1 MEERRKRRRTP
12 DEREDLQDKGC
23 LEKKAKIQDG
33 EVFPTDKPHE
43 EEKTSFDANMKKSP
57 CVGVKPPEGETKKRK
72 RTEEEQ
78 PENKKESLSDET
90 RKPESKKRKPE
101 EDETPETVKK
111 SSTEDNKILQSSS
124 DGRREEQETTVEKKR
139 PRSPEDLLEGE
150 SAQKKSRVD
159 VTRPAPLGIQSY
171 KFHRQLGEGSGG
183 KVMLAS
189 FTPTKQLV
197 AIKMVPKKPSRSN
210 YECIRMEARLLKIA
224 RGCPFLC
231 HSHATF
237 QSEVRAFFVL
247 EYAGGGTLHRII
259 TNQGNLSMKT
269 IKFYTAEMVIALQ
282 FLHSNGIIHRDLKPE
297 NILVDN
303 DGHIKICDFGLAAEE
318 MFAGKEISGLGGT
331 PGYRAPE
338 ILSLEKYD
346 AGVDWWSFGVI
357 MYEMA
362 TGRQPFIPSL
372 VPAREFFEIKRTKL
386 DFPSHMSQEML
397 DLLPK
402 LLEMDKNKRLGVNG
416 NIRGHPFYG
425 GVNWSE
431 LESRTM
437 PTPFKPKIPPV
448 DKLKVIQP
456 RFSAETSKLDKVE
469 DLSDVDSN
477 WNWQE

>member
-1 MEERRKRRRTP
+1 MFSER
-12 DEREDLQDKGC
+12 
-23 LEKKAKIQDG
+23 IQ
-33 EVFPTDKPHE
+33 
-43 EEKTSFDANMKKSP
+43 
-57 CVGVKPPEGETKKRK
+57 
-72 RTEEEQ
+72 EQ
-78 PENKKESLSDET
+78 PIKF
-90 RKPESKKRKPE
+90 R
-101 EDETPETVKK
+101 
-111 SSTEDNKILQSSS
+111 
-124 DGRREEQETTVEKKR
+124 
-139 PRSPEDLLEGE
+139 GE

-237 QSEVRAFFVL
+237 QSEVQAFFVL
-247 EYAGGGTLHRII
+247 EYAGGGTLHRVI

-372 VPAREFFEIKRTKL
+372 VPAREFFDIKLRKL
-386 DFPSHMSQEML
+386 DYPSHMSQEML

-402 LLEMDKNKRLGVNG
+402 VSRNNYTLASEIIVSLCYLLLLHSSRLKSGVHGGQRLDSMTSNDLLYSDKCSCL
-416 NIRGHPFYG
+416 F
-425 GVNWSE
+425 
-431 LESRTM
+431 
-437 PTPFKPKIPPV
+437 
-448 DKLKVIQP
+448 
-456 RFSAETSKLDKVE
+456 FSFWRWTKTNA
-469 DLSDVDSN
+469 
-477 WNWQE
+477 

>member
-1 MEERRKRRRTP
+1 MIFCR
-12 DEREDLQDKGC
+12 
-23 LEKKAKIQDG
+23 
-33 EVFPTDKPHE
+33 
-43 EEKTSFDANMKKSP
+43 
-57 CVGVKPPEGETKKRK
+57 
-72 RTEEEQ
+72 
-78 PENKKESLSDET
+78 
-90 RKPESKKRKPE
+90 
-101 EDETPETVKK
+101 
-111 SSTEDNKILQSSS
+111 
-124 DGRREEQETTVEKKR
+124 
-139 PRSPEDLLEGE
+139 
-150 SAQKKSRVD
+150 
-159 VTRPAPLGIQSY
+159 
-171 KFHRQLGEGSGG
+171 
-183 KVMLAS
+183 
-189 FTPTKQLV
+189 
-197 AIKMVPKKPSRSN
+197 
-210 YECIRMEARLLKIA
+210 
-224 RGCPFLC
+224 
-231 HSHATF
+231 
-237 QSEVRAFFVL
+237 
-247 EYAGGGTLHRII
+247 
-259 TNQGNLSMKT
+259 
-269 IKFYTAEMVIALQ
+269 FYTAEMVIALQ

-372 VPAREFFEIKRTKL
+372 VPAREFFDIKLRKL
-386 DFPSHMSQEML
+386 DYPSHMSQEML

-425 GVNWSE
+425 GINWSE

-448 DKLKVIQP
+448 DKLKVIKP